1 MTATTT
7 DRLEGL
13 LEASLR
19 DFEHPPSPS
28 LHHSALQRSE
38 VAMTEADEDLED
50 SEIASVGGYSPP
62 AWRRLGNGDRSS
74 GFWRGPHDVLAAL
87 PPLHEDDVDL
97 DDDSEEDMV
106 LERAIRTRLP
116 VGSKSPDKMRS
127 PSPDRRTEDRTI
139 EVKMEDRKSHST
151 ALARTTSQQ
160 QQALAARDVPPDNC
174 APRNRP
180 GSLFCF

>member
-28 LHHSALQRSE
+28 LHHSALHRSE
-38 VAMTEADEDLED
+38 AAMTEVDEDLED

-87 PPLHEDDVDL
+87 PPLHEDVDF
-97 DDDSEEDMV
+97 DDSEDDLI

-116 VGSKSPDKMRS
+116 AGSKSPDKGRS
-127 PSPDRRTEDRTI
+127 PSPSRTEDRTI
-139 EVKMEDRKSHST
+139 DAKMQNHQSPV
-151 ALARTTSQQ
+151 LARPTP
-160 QQALAARDVPPDNC
+160 ADMAVREVAPDNC
-174 APRNRP
+174 APRQR
-180 GSLFCF
+180 STRFLL